1 MFSKVFI
8 KRPVLSVVWA
18 IVILLVGLISI
29 PSLPVE
35 QYPSISPPQVV
46 VKADYTGANA
56 QVLEETVTSVLER
69 QINGVPGMR
78 YMTSTSSNDGSSV
91 ITVTFRQGYNQD
103 IAAVDVQ
110 NRIALAEPQLPEV
123 VQQTGVAVTKRIN
136 AIAVSFGL
144 YSDRYDNLFLSNYSD
159 LYILDRIRRIPGV
172 GEILPYGERRYAMRI
187 WLDAKQLAGRKL
199 TPRNVVESLQEQN
212 FQVGIGRIGKPP
224 TVDGQQ
230 YQIDLQVMGRLR
242 KVPEFENLILKTDTD
257 GTIIRLKDVG
267 RVELG
272 AENYLSFAR
281 WNGMESIG
289 YDVLQ
294 LPGSNTLEIARAVR
308 DEITKLEKDLP
319 PDVKCEIS
327 YDPSLF
333 VIESR
338 NQVIKTLIESVLLVS
353 LIIFIFLQDWRTA
366 LIPIITIPITFVGTF
381 AFVKVLN
388 FSLNSLTLFALIL
401 ATGLV
406 VDDAIVVVEDISR
419 RIKDEE
425 LSPTRAAI
433 ASMKELTGAVL
444 ATSLVLIAVFVP
456 VAFFPGVTGKLYK
469 QFALTIAFA
478 TIISTFLALTLTPAF
493 SAMLL
498 RPRQEPTGWIW
509 QIFQWINQCLDWIQG
524 IYGRLLNL
532 VTGFKMVVVGLFILS
547 LGVTGWLYQSVP
559 TAFVPDEDQGY
570 IISIIQAPEGRS
582 QDSMKPIIDRID
594 REMLKIPEV
603 TLAYSLGGAGFS
615 GNIANSAISYV
626 VFKPWGERQKFE
638 QSAQALLN
646 RIQESLAKIT
656 EVSIFSLNP
665 PAIPG
670 LGSIGG
676 FVFQLQDRGNNDLST
691 LLQVKDELVK
701 RANETPE
708 LQDVFSTFTA
718 NAPQMNIEVDRDRA
732 KVLQVDVDEILRT
745 LQISIGSRYVND
757 FNAFGRTYRVYVQA
771 DKQFRSNP
779 KDIEELYVR
788 SAQGEMVPIG
798 NLVKITS
805 TTGPQ
810 TINHYNLFRS
820 IEINGIAAPG
830 YSSGQAIEAMES
842 LAAEILPR
850 TMGFEWS
857 GISLEEID
865 SGGQAPLIFGL
876 GLVLVFLVLA
886 AQYNNFVDPL
896 IIILSVPLAIL
907 GALLAQSLRG
917 LVNDIYC
924 QVGLVMLIGLA
935 SKNAILI
942 VEFANQLRDEGL
954 PITKAVIEASLA
966 RFRPIL
972 MTALSTM
979 LGIFPMVIATGAG
992 SISRQSLGNTVF
1004 GGMVVATFLSLFI
1017 VPVLYIVIT
1026 KIRLYFSKKLLRF

>member
-29 PSLPVE
+29 PNLPVE

-56 QVLEETVTSVLER
+56 QVVEETVTSVLER

-91 ITVTFRQGYNQD
+91 IPVTFRQGYNQD
-103 IAAVDVQ
+103 IAAVEVQ

-199 TPRNVVESLQEQN
+199 TPRDVVESLQEQN

-224 TVDGQQ
+224 AVDGQQ
-230 YQIDLQVMGRLR
+230 YQIDLQAMGRLR
-242 KVPEFENLILKTDTD
+242 E
-257 GTIIRLKDVG
+257 
-267 RVELG
+267 
-272 AENYLSFAR
+272 
-281 WNGMESIG
+281 
-289 YDVLQ
+289 
-294 LPGSNTLEIARAVR
+294 
-308 DEITKLEKDLP
+308 
-319 PDVKCEIS
+319 
-327 YDPSLF
+327 
-333 VIESR
+333 
-338 NQVIKTLIESVLLVS
+338 
-353 LIIFIFLQDWRTA
+353 
-366 LIPIITIPITFVGTF
+366 
-381 AFVKVLN
+381 
-388 FSLNSLTLFALIL
+388 
-401 ATGLV
+401 
-406 VDDAIVVVEDISR
+406 
-419 RIKDEE
+419 
-425 LSPTRAAI
+425 
-433 ASMKELTGAVL
+433 
-444 ATSLVLIAVFVP
+444 
-456 VAFFPGVTGKLYK
+456 
-469 QFALTIAFA
+469 
-478 TIISTFLALTLTPAF
+478 
-493 SAMLL
+493 
-498 RPRQEPTGWIW
+498 
-509 QIFQWINQCLDWIQG
+509 
-524 IYGRLLNL
+524 
-532 VTGFKMVVVGLFILS
+532 
-547 LGVTGWLYQSVP
+547 
-559 TAFVPDEDQGY
+559 
-570 IISIIQAPEGRS
+570 
-582 QDSMKPIIDRID
+582 
-594 REMLKIPEV
+594 
-603 TLAYSLGGAGFS
+603 
-615 GNIANSAISYV
+615 
-626 VFKPWGERQKFE
+626 
-638 QSAQALLN
+638 
-646 RIQESLAKIT
+646 
-656 EVSIFSLNP
+656 
-665 PAIPG
+665 
-670 LGSIGG
+670 
-676 FVFQLQDRGNNDLST
+676 
-691 LLQVKDELVK
+691 
-701 RANETPE
+701 
-708 LQDVFSTFTA
+708 
-718 NAPQMNIEVDRDRA
+718 
-732 KVLQVDVDEILRT
+732 
-745 LQISIGSRYVND
+745 
-757 FNAFGRTYRVYVQA
+757 
-771 DKQFRSNP
+771 
-779 KDIEELYVR
+779 
-788 SAQGEMVPIG
+788 AQGEMVPIG

-842 LAAEILPR
+842 LAAEILPK

-876 GLVLVFLVLA
+876 GLVFVFLVLA

-942 VEFANQLRDEGL
+942 VEFANQLRNEGL

-992 SISRQSLGNTVF
+992 SISRQSLGTTVF

-1017 VPVLYIVIT
+1017 VPVLYIIIT

>member
-1 MFSKVFI
+1 MFSKIFI
-8 KRPVLSVVWA
+8 KRPVLCVVCA

-29 PSLPVE
+29 PTLPVE

-46 VKADYTGANA
+46 VKAEYTGANA
-56 QVLEETVTSVLER
+56 QVVEETVTSVLER

-78 YMTSTSSNDGSSV
+78 YMTSTSSNDGSSL
-91 ITVTFRQGYNQD
+91 ITVTFRQVYNQD

-110 NRIALAEPQLPEV
+110 NRIALAQPRLPEAV
-123 VQQTGVAVTKRIN
+123 RQTGVAVTKRIS
-136 AIAVSFGL
+136 AIAVGIGL

-172 GEILPYGERRYAMRI
+172 GEIVPFGARRYAMRI
-187 WLDAKQLAGRKL
+187 WLDPKQLASRKL
-199 TPRNVVESLQEQN
+199 TAEDVVESLQEQN

-230 YQIDLQVMGRLR
+230 YQVDLQVMGRLR
-242 KVPEFENLILKTDTD
+242 KVPEFENLILKTEAD

-281 WNGMESIG
+281 WNGMESVG
-289 YDVLQ
+289 YDILQ
-294 LPGSNTLEIARAVR
+294 LPGSNGVEIAKAVR
-308 DEITKLEKDLP
+308 NEITKLAKEFP
-319 PDVKCEIS
+319 PDMKCGIFL
-327 YDPSLF
+327 DPSLF

-338 NQVIKTLIESVLLVS
+338 NQVIKTLIEAVVLVA

-366 LIPIITIPITFVGTF
+366 IIPIITIPITFVGTF
-381 AFVKVLN
+381 AFVKAFN

-406 VDDAIVVVEDISR
+406 VDDAIVVVEDITR
-419 RIKDEE
+419 RIKEE
-425 LSPTRAAI
+425 KLPPARAAI
-433 ASMKELTGAVL
+433 VSMEELTGAVL

-478 TIISTFLALTLTPAF
+478 TIVSTFLALTLTPAF

-498 RPRQEPTGWIW
+498 RQRQEPAGWVGK
-509 QIFQWINQCLDWIQG
+509 IFQWINQCLDWMQG
-524 IYGRLLNL
+524 IYGRSLNL
-532 VTGFKMVVVGLFILS
+532 VTRFKMFVVGFFILS
-547 LGVTGWLYQSVP
+547 LGVTAWLYQSVP
-559 TAFVPDEDQGY
+559 TAFIPDEDQGY

-582 QDSMKPIIDRID
+582 QGSMEAIINRID
-594 REMLKIPEV
+594 REILKIPEV
-603 TLAYSLGGAGFS
+603 TVAYSLGGTGFS
-615 GNIANSAISYV
+615 GNIANSALSYV
-626 VFKPWGERQKFE
+626 ALKPWGKRQKLE
-638 QSAQALLN
+638 QSAQAILR
-646 RIQESLAKIT
+646 RIQESLSQIT
-656 EVSIFSLNP
+656 EVSVFSLNP
-665 PAIPG
+665 PAIQG
-670 LGSIGG
+670 LGSVGG
-676 FVFQLQDRGNNDLST
+676 FVFQLQDRGGNGDLNS
-691 LLQVKDELVK
+691 LLQVKDELVE
-701 RANETPE
+701 RANESPQ

-732 KVLQVDVDEILRT
+732 KVLQVDVNDVLKTLEIF
-745 LQISIGSRYVND
+745 IGSRYVND

-788 SAQGEMVPIG
+788 SREGEMVPIG

-820 IEINGIAAPG
+820 IEINGMPSPG
-830 YSSGQAIEAMES
+830 YSSGQALEAMES

-857 GISLEEID
+857 GISLEEIT
-865 SGGQAPLIFGL
+865 SGGQTPLIFGL
-876 GLVLVFLVLA
+876 GLVLIFLVLA

-954 PITKAVIEASLA
+954 PITKAVIEASIA

-979 LGIFPMVIATGAG
+979 LGVFPMLIATGAG
-992 SISRQSLGNTVF
+992 SISRQSLGTTVF

-1026 KIRLYFSKKLLRF
+1026 KIRLYLSKK